1 MKAAFP
7 ILILAL
13 TEPAKALSIS
23 GVIRRLK
30 AEVPQAH
37 ITLITGAMAAELYQ
51 DDDSIDEL
59 RVFDK
64 PWYSLDALKL
74 GLELYRQPWGLF
86 VNIGRDP
93 VIAWLSQFIKSK
105 TRFILDRS
113 NPAGPLAQLR
123 YKLQLEGEAG
133 PDLQLSPAR
142 EAGVRTFLDD
152 SRGEGRPVIVVA
164 PGAPWLGKKWP
175 TERFTVL
182 ATRLMRED
190 GPYPNAK
197 LLIIGSQADHDSAV
211 ALRMATPRAQVME
224 LTGKL
229 DLLGAYAAIRHGD
242 VFIGNDD
249 IWLHLAAAAGVD
261 SFGLFGPTEDADAPE
276 GDLDADNVHIVRG
289 PRSFEAIRE
298 ADPQLK
304 QSVCHMLD
312 LSIDTVYESIRAVA
326 ESRQPAPEVTADA
339 PEREPAEAL

>member
-1 MKAAFP
+1 MKATFP

-13 TEPAKALSIS
+13 CEPAKALSIS

-30 AEVPQAH
+30 AEIPHAH
-37 ITLITGAMAAELYQ
+37 ITLVTGKGASELYQ
-51 DDDSIDEL
+51 DDDGIDDL
-59 RVFDK
+59 QVFEG
-64 PWYSLDALKL
+64 PWLSVAGAKL
-74 GLELYRQPWGLF
+74 AWRLSRQAWGLF
-86 VNIGRDP
+86 ADIGRDP
-93 VIAWLSQFIKSK
+93 VVAFLSRFLQSK

-123 YKLQLEGEAG
+123 QKLHLEGEAG
-133 PDLQLSPAR
+133 PELRITPAR

-152 SRGEGRPVIVVA
+152 SRGEGRPVIVMA
-164 PGAPWLGKKWP
+164 PGAAWLGKRWP

-190 GPYPNAK
+190 GPYSNAK
-197 LLIIGSQADHDSAV
+197 LLIIGSQADHDAAV

-229 DLLGAYAAIRHGD
+229 DLLSAYAAIRHGD

-249 IWLHLAAAAGVD
+249 IWLHLAAAAGIE
-261 SFGLFGPTEDADAPE
+261 SFGLFGPTDDADAPE
-276 GDLDADNVHIVRG
+276 GDLDRDNVHIVRG

-298 ADPQLK
+298 ADPKLR

-312 LSIDTVYESIRAVA
+312 LSIDRVYESIRAVA
-326 ESRQPAPEVTADA
+326 DNRKAPPEPEPKPEPEPADA
-339 PEREPAEAL
+339 L

>member
-13 TEPAKALSIS
+13 CEPAKALSIS

-30 AEVPQAH
+30 AEIPHAH
-37 ITLITGAMAAELYQ
+37 ITLVTGKTAGELYQ
-51 DDDSIDEL
+51 DDDGIDDL
-59 RVFDK
+59 QVFDES
-64 PWYSLDALKL
+64 WLSLGGAKL
-74 GLELYRQPWGLF
+74 AWRLSRQKWGLF
-86 VNIGRDP
+86 VDIGRDP
-93 VIAWLSQFIKSK
+93 FVAWLSRFLKSK
-105 TRFILDRS
+105 TRFVLDRS

-123 YKLQLEGEAG
+123 QKLQLEGEAG
-133 PDLQLSPAR
+133 PELRITPAR

-152 SRGEGRPVIVVA
+152 TRGEGRPVIVMA
-164 PGAPWLGKKWP
+164 PGAAWLGKRWP

-182 ATRLMRED
+182 ATRLMRDD

-197 LLIIGSQADHDSAV
+197 LLIIGSQADHDAAV

-229 DLLGAYAAIRHGD
+229 DLLSAYAAIRHGD

-249 IWLHLAAAAGVD
+249 IWLHLAAAAGVE
-261 SFGLFGPTEDADAPE
+261 SFGLFGPSDDADAPE
-276 GDLDADNVHIVRG
+276 GDPDRDNVHIIRG

-298 ADPQLK
+298 ADPKLH

-326 ESRQPAPEVTADA
+326 DRRKAEPEAQPEAQP
-339 PEREPAEAL
+339 EPAEAI